1 MKKYIGRVSIILSL
15 YGMGQMLAQ
24 TPEESSN
31 YVRIS
36 DYSEQKGWQLEKHC
50 SRWENKIR
58 LETRTYYRKIGP
70 GLEIHNLELE
80 NDSIVGRQISP
91 FGLNTQSPLNSND

>member
-1 MKKYIGRVSIILSL
+1 MKKHIGRVSIILSL
-15 YGMGQMLAQ
+15 CGMGQMLAQ

-36 DYSEQKGWQLEKHC
+36 EYSEQKGWQLEKHC

-70 GLEIHNLELE
+70 GLEIHILELK

-91 FGLNTQSPLNSND
+91 FGHLTQSQLNSND